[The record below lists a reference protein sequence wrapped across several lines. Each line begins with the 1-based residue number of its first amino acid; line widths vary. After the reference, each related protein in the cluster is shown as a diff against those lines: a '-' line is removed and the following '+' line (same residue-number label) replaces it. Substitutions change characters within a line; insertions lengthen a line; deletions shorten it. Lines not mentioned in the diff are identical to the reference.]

1 VSTFDHDYK
10 FFEVL
15 MNTVIDSVDIPTI
28 HRVARKVF
36 GEKVDV
42 SCVREISPS
51 HSHGITETPP
61 STRNLLYVVEL
72 ANHPNVYIFRFSRV
86 DDDVYEKEIQNYE
99 LLAEGTGV
107 RVPTIYA
114 LDTSRR
120 IAPTAFMVMDY
131 LPGKLWN
138 YVAHPDNPNTDRQD
152 KASISEIVGRF
163 YARVHDI
170 TRRMPESGVET
181 QTMLYMIDRLEEAA
195 QRDVVHV
202 TAREID
208 LCRRAILKEEAFQNR
223 RLSLCLADTE
233 IHVDRK
239 NGEWDLAFVCD
250 AEWIE
255 FRHRFSD
262 LTQVLAG
269 ARPWWVLEQPAPD
282 LDPDSIAALPFFQG
296 YDPDGSLDYERL
308 LQLAS
313 YFQLG
318 LWSYIA
324 QSSRS
329 PEKRMWVKTA
339 KEPLIRALV
348 GHVARREAR
357 SRPLASAV

>member
-1 VSTFDHDYK
+1 
-10 FFEVL
+10 
-15 MNTVIDSVDIPTI
+15 MNTVIDNVGNPTI
-28 HRVARKVF
+28 DRVARKVF

-42 SCVREISPS
+42 SCVREIAPS
-51 HSHGITETPP
+51 RSHGITETSP

-72 ANHPNVYIFRFSRV
+72 SNHPHVYVFRFSRI
-86 DDDVYEKEIQNYE
+86 DDDVYEQEVQNYE
-99 LLAEGTGV
+99 LLAESTGV

-114 LDTSRR
+114 LDTSRS
-120 IAPTAFMVMDY
+120 IAPTAFMIMDY

-170 TRRMPESGVET
+170 TRRMPEPGIET

-233 IHVDRK
+233 IHVDKK

-250 AEWIE
+250 AEWVE

-296 YDPDGSLDYERL
+296 YDPDGSLDYARL

-329 PEKRMWVKTA
+329 PEKRMWVKKA

-348 GHVARREAR
+348 GHVSQRATR
-357 SRPLASAV
+357 SRPLVSAV